1 MKRLLTLREGKK
13 EKEKE
18 KRNVHTKEIVLWL
31 KKIHHHFQLCREISA
46 SSNPSKRRW
55 QCRAEDKRREKERSF
70 LCFPLLSFP
79 PLPLPSQAPC
89 RVQGEEEGKALY
101 RWVIPSPNPANRSA
115 DKQNQEMREKE
126 HPPAPPP
133 PPPPPSPLPLVPLG
147 LSSRKSHSGM
157 APRTFRKEEKK
168 RERERSV
175 SATAMRLTRRE
186 KTWSTGSLRIDQK
199 LRQENWKKGGG
210 GRGGTVRGNPA
221 KNLGQLH
228 RTVFRPWQNNN
239 NKLNLKSISFTHT
252 RTCQSDLTAAFLRV
266 KAACCCCCL
275 IPTGFGYSLIAGID
289 TQLQFIPGYPTFLGI
304 QVKTKQNKS
313 KSMTALEM
321 RTD

>member
-79 PLPLPSQAPC
+79 SLPLPSQAPC
-89 RVQGEEEGKALY
+89 RVQGEEEGKALH

-126 HPPAPPP
+126 HPPSPPP
-133 PPPPPSPLPLVPLG
+133 PLPQFSLWFCSEQSNIDLLCLYATNGSDSKGKNSVKRLITLAKISRMSTAHLGSLADSCPTITMQLKYHHILGGFPDGFCIQWSERSLPLTP
-147 LSSRKSHSGM
+147 S
-157 APRTFRKEEKK
+157 
-168 RERERSV
+168 
-175 SATAMRLTRRE
+175 
-186 KTWSTGSLRIDQK
+186 
-199 LRQENWKKGGG
+199 
-210 GRGGTVRGNPA
+210 
-221 KNLGQLH
+221 
-228 RTVFRPWQNNN
+228 
-239 NKLNLKSISFTHT
+239 
-252 RTCQSDLTAAFLRV
+252 
-266 KAACCCCCL
+266 
-275 IPTGFGYSLIAGID
+275 
-289 TQLQFIPGYPTFLGI
+289 
-304 QVKTKQNKS
+304 
-313 KSMTALEM
+313 TALAW
-321 RTD
+321 TSVVPISHWFFKSVCLY

>member
-126 HPPAPPP
+126 HPPSP

-147 LSSRKSHSGM
+147 WSSRKSHSGM

-168 RERERSV
+168 REREREV
-175 SATAMRLTRRE
+175 SQCYSKAINKKRKNLIHRFLKNRPKAKTR
-186 KTWSTGSLRIDQK
+186 K
-199 LRQENWKKGGG
+199 LKE
-210 GRGGTVRGNPA
+210 GRGG
-221 KNLGQLH
+221 
-228 RTVFRPWQNNN
+228 
-239 NKLNLKSISFTHT
+239 
-252 RTCQSDLTAAFLRV
+252 
-266 KAACCCCCL
+266 
-275 IPTGFGYSLIAGID
+275 
-289 TQLQFIPGYPTFLGI
+289 
-304 QVKTKQNKS
+304 
-313 KSMTALEM
+313 
-321 RTD
+321 